1 LGQRDI
7 RAPFGGSMCSR
18 LRLTCSAAAL
28 TSRGEEGPVWLALV
42 TERYSL
48 LRRAVRQSHR
58 LLAAAQN
65 APYPHCPSSSWAA
78 FPVPSSRNGSTSNSY
93 EPLYAQPQRCWQA
106 LVSLAKGPSFNP
118 AGAAPRRLGGHPP
131 CYQPSLAGVTHRAG
145 CEAPDGRPR
154 ARRGPC
160 AKHPSNLSC

>member
-1 LGQRDI
+1 
-7 RAPFGGSMCSR
+7 MCSR

-42 TERYSL
+42 TERNSF
-48 LRRAVRQSHR
+48 RRRPVRQSHR

-65 APYPHCPSSSWAA
+65 EPYPHCLSSSWAA
-78 FPVPSSRNGSTSNSY
+78 FSVPSSRNGSTSNSC
-93 EPLYAQPQRCWQA
+93 EPLYAQSQRRWQA

-131 CYQPSLAGVTHRAG
+131 RYPPSLSRATHRAR
-145 CEAPDGRPR
+145 CEGPDGRPR

-160 AKHPSNLSC
+160 AKHLSNLSC